1 MPFCTSC
8 RAEIDAAAQA
18 CPSCGKA
25 VGGATAPPP
34 AAATPAPAAAPAAA
48 PAKSGGGTLKV
59 ILLVM
64 GGLALLIVVFAV
76 LGLGAAY
83 YVAKRSHVEQ
93 GPEGAKVETP
103 FGSVETTN
111 QDSAK
116 IAEKLGVEVYP
127 GARPLPGGASVSVA
141 GMHTAS
147 VMFESDDPPEK
158 IEEFYRKQFP
168 KATVTSQ
175 RGDSGTHIALMMGS
189 HDKWTTIT
197 IEGQE
202 NGSKIVI
209 ASVNG
214 GAQ

>member
-8 RAEIDAAAQA
+8 RAPMEATAQV

-25 VGGATAPPP
+25 VGGVAPPP
-34 AAATPAPAAAPAAA
+34 AAATPAPASAPA
-48 PAKSGGGTLKV
+48 PAKSGGTLKV
-59 ILLVM
+59 ILLVL
-64 GGLALLIVVFAV
+64 GGLALLFFVIVVLAV
-76 LGLGAAY
+76 GGAY
-83 YVAKRSHVEQ
+83 YVAKQSHVEQ

-103 FGSVETTN
+103 FGTVETTN
-111 QDSAK
+111 EDSAK
-116 IAEKLGVEVYP
+116 IAEKMGVEVYP
-127 GARPLPGGASVSVA
+127 GARTLPGGASVSVG
-141 GMHTAS
+141 GMHTAT

-158 IEEFYRKQFP
+158 VEEFYRKQFP

-175 RGDSGTHIALMMGS
+175 RGDSGTHIALMIGN

-202 NGSKIVI
+202 GGSKIVI

-214 GAQ
+214 AK